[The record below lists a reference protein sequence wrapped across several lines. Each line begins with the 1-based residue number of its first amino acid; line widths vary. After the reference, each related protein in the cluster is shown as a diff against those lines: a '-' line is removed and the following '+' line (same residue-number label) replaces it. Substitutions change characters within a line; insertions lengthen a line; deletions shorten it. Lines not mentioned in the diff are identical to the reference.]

1 MLSRS
6 SEPKE
11 LNSIEWWDIPFC
23 EIDKKIQ
30 TMSKQKDHY
39 KTIFEV
45 TNFPSVLLD
54 VARVLVLALTTI
66 LC

>member
-1 MLSRS
+1 
-6 SEPKE
+6 
-11 LNSIEWWDIPFC
+11 
-23 EIDKKIQ
+23 
-30 TMSKQKDHY
+30 MSKQKDHY